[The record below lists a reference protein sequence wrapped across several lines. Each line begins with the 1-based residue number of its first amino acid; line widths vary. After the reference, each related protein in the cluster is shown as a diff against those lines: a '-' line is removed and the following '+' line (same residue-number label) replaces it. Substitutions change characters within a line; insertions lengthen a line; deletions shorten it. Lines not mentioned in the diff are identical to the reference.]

1 MSALLAGFPVVVR
14 IPVAWGE
21 MDAYQHVNNIVYFR
35 YFETA
40 RIHYFRRVGLD
51 QGSPAE
57 GIGPILASTQCRF
70 RMPLTFPDT
79 VSVGAR
85 VVRMGEDRFTME
97 YRVVS
102 DRAGK
107 VAAEGEG
114 VIVAYRYDEGRK
126 TEIPAALRAAIE
138 ALEAS
143 AATA

>member
-1 MSALLAGFPVVVR
+1 MHALLAGFPVVVH

-40 RIHYFRRVGLD
+40 RIHYFQKVGFD
-51 QGSPAE
+51 QASHGSV
-57 GIGPILASTQCRF
+57 GPILASTRCRF
-70 RMPLTFPDT
+70 RFPVTFPDI

-85 VVRMGEDRFTME
+85 VARMDEDRFTME

-102 DRAGK
+102 ERAEK

-114 VIVAYRYDEGRK
+114 VIVSYHYDEGRK

-143 AATA
+143 TATA